1 LAAGSAVLW
10 SSAALAESSRMPV
23 VGVLRSTARGPFEN
37 IVAQFEQG
45 LSDVGYLTG
54 QNIRIEYRWADN
66 DVLRLPA
73 LAAELVEL
81 PVDVVV
87 GNNVAVD
94 AVRKI
99 TDTIPIV
106 FVIADDPVRAGLVSS
121 LNRPGGNLTG
131 ITFFGGSQLNSK
143 RIELL
148 DEFAPVDTTIVVLND
163 ANYPAGEIASQE
175 AESAARDFGRRS
187 ETINV
192 ASAQELEAVFFRI
205 AALRAGALLVNGSP
219 LFTSNRR
226 ALVELAARSAVPAIF
241 DQRAYVEAGGL
252 MSYGASFTEAYR
264 QAGIYAGRILQGAR
278 PADLPVLQPTK
289 FELVINL
296 KTAAALQLEVPPSVL
311 IRADD
316 VIE

>member
-1 LAAGSAVLW
+1 
-10 SSAALAESSRMPV
+10 MPV
-23 VGVLRSTARGPFEN
+23 VGVLRSTARGPFED

-45 LSDVGYLTG
+45 LSDLGFIAGRNT
-54 QNIRIEYRWADN
+54 RIEYRWADN
-66 DVLRLPA
+66 DVGRLPA

-94 AVRKI
+94 AVREI

-106 FVIADDPVRAGLVSS
+106 FVIADDPVKAGLVSS

-148 DEFAPVDTTIVVLND
+148 DEFVPIEAPIVVLND

-175 AESAARDFGRRS
+175 AEIAARDFGRRL
-187 ETINV
+187 EKIDV
-192 ASAQELEAVFFRI
+192 ASAEELEAAFVRI
-205 AALRAGALLVNGSP
+205 VALRAGALLVNGSP

-226 ALVELAARSAVPAIF
+226 ALVELAARSALPAIY

-252 MSYGASFTEAYR
+252 MSYGASFTQAYY
-264 QAGIYAGRILQGAR
+264 QAGMYAGRILQGAK
-278 PADLPVLQPTK
+278 PADLPVLQPTV

-296 KTAAALQLEVPPSVL
+296 RTAAALHLEVPPSVL